1 MDPIHAAQYNWQRI
15 RDIRLVYRM
24 NVDGNILEGPLFS
37 IYDEYREEGIRNGY
51 FKSKG
56 RWYAVDKQPSEPVRV
71 TLLNGVRV
79 HFNYH
84 GAERHIRIVR
94 QWNSENVPM
103 PFSIELEMA

>member
-15 RDIRLVYRM
+15 GDIRLIYRM

-37 IYDEYREEGIRNGY
+37 IDDEDREEGIRSGY

-56 RWYAVDKQPSEPVRV
+56 RWYAVDKQPSEPVTV
-71 TLLNGVRV
+71 TLLKGVRV
-79 HFNYH
+79 HFNCH
-84 GAERHIRIVR
+84 GSERHIRIVR
-94 QWNSENVPM
+94 QYDSENIPL